1 MCVSSLGSAERIL
14 SRTANNIRLPLVN
27 YAVKPEKRISIVKR
41 IKSDIP
47 IRKPRCIFCAVLF
60 TNAANGAKK
69 LAR

>member
-1 MCVSSLGSAERIL
+1 
-14 SRTANNIRLPLVN
+14 LPLVN

-69 LAR
+69 LAK